1 MKFLMYTQMPGTDVH
16 GTYTSFSFIPTA
28 NAIHRRNNI
37 TAVQVP
43 QYGVPRDK
51 LVQHKHN
58 MMRDHVKLNPSKTP
72 GLARDIR
79 KATLNNHS
87 TSNRPIQTSRAQGVY
102 GVAQIPYAHGLNFGH

>member
-1 MKFLMYTQMPGTDVH
+1 MKFLTYTQMPGTDVH

-43 QYGVPRDK
+43 QHGVPRDR

-58 MMRDHVKLNPSKTP
+58 MMRDHVKLNPSKMP

-79 KATLNNHS
+79 KATLNNS
-87 TSNRPIQTSRAQGVY
+87 TSNRPMQTSRAQGVY
-102 GVAQIPYAHGLNFGH
+102 GVTQIPYAQQLNFGH